1 MHKLMLYLMM
11 LAFISTAGCAE
22 MIKARRDAQQWR
34 DSLGLPSRATLTQQ
48 QLQQLPMQQ
57 LPMQQQYGEPVYRAQ
72 DCIGAV
78 VNGVCNGSTGAAQ
91 PRATCYGQMLNGQ
104 CTGPMY

>member
-57 LPMQQQYGEPVYRAQ
+57 QYGEPVYRAQ

>member
-1 MHKLMLYLMM
+1 MHKLMLSLMM
-11 LAFISTAGCAE
+11 LAFIFTAGCAE
-22 MIKARRDAQQWR
+22 MIEARRDAQQWR
-34 DSLGLPSRATLTQQ
+34 DSLGLPSRATPTQQ
-48 QLQQLPMQQ
+48 KMQQ
-57 LPMQQQYGEPVYRAQ
+57 QQMQQMKQQYGEPVYRAE

-78 VNGVCNGSTGAAQ
+78 VNGVCHGSTGAAQ

>member
-1 MHKLMLYLMM
+1 MHKLMLSLMM
-11 LAFISTAGCAE
+11 LAFIFTAGCAE
-22 MIKARRDAQQWR
+22 MIEARRTAQQWR
-34 DSLGLPSRATLTQQ
+34 DSLGLPSRATPTQQ
-48 QLQQLPMQQ
+48 KMQ
-57 LPMQQQYGEPVYRAQ
+57 QQQYGEPVYRAE

-78 VNGVCNGSTGAAQ
+78 VNGVCHGSTGAAQ

>member
-22 MIKARRDAQQWR
+22 MIEARRDAQQWR
-34 DSLGLPSRATLTQQ
+34 NSLGLPSRATPTQQ
-48 QLQQLPMQQ
+48 QLQQQPMQQ
-57 LPMQQQYGEPVYRAQ
+57 PMQQQYGEPVYRAQ

-78 VNGVCNGSTGAAQ
+78 VNGVCNGSTGATQ